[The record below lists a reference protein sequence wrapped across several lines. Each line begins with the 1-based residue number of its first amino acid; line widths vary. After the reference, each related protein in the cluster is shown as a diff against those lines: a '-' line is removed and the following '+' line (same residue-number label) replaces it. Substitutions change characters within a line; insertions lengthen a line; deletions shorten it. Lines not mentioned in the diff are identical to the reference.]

1 MYIYTPSHA
10 DYGCYF
16 ESIQNARGGVFMNID
31 DETYKKYVE
40 KRASKSHL
48 ASDCARAA

>member
-1 MYIYTPSHA
+1 MYIYTPSRA

-31 DETYKKYVE
+31 DETYKK
-40 KRASKSHL
+40 
-48 ASDCARAA
+48 